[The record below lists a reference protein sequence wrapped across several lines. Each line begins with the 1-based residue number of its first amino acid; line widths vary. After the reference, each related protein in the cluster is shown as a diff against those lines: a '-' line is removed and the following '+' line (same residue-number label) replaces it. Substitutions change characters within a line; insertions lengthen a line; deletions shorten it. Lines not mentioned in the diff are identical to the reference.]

1 MPYTAKGLHYQQ
13 ASRTPRDCN
22 GPHLPTYQAHEGRG
36 HPEGHTHL
44 LHHSHAQHTER
55 GHDQGHMPH
64 HPEGR
69 KSATTYQAEESDGLL
84 LLGPAQDGNDKEGQ
98 VASNGTTD

>member
-1 MPYTAKGLHYQQ
+1 
-13 ASRTPRDCN
+13 
-22 GPHLPTYQAHEGRG
+22 
-36 HPEGHTHL
+36 
-44 LHHSHAQHTER
+44 
-55 GHDQGHMPH
+55 MPH